1 VKRTPE
7 ESTTSESPNAA
18 TSKTH
23 RTRRII
29 VSVVLILLVLTV
41 GTGVVYWALLN
52 HTVTANVKHEALLPT
67 PSAGETSPIEDPSA
81 MNPSPKDPAAG
92 APLAK
97 DALNILLIGS
107 DSKTSVAN
115 GRSDV
120 IILMHITSD
129 RKKVYL
135 VHFPRDIYV
144 DVPGHGKDKI
154 NATYAYGG
162 PQLLVRTLRNLVDV
176 PIDHVAVIGFEGF
189 KAMTDAVGGV
199 DVYAEEA
206 SSDEVYNEDGTE
218 KWYNAVHVGMNHLDG
233 AAALGFVRERYQL
246 SKGDLSRGRREQAFV
261 KALMLKVLSKQT
273 LANPVRFAALV
284 GAVAHNLTVD
294 NAFSIADIYSQTLAM
309 RDLRSEDI
317 VFITAPIT
325 GFGTSPQGASIDI
338 VDDAKMAQL
347 SIALRT
353 DDMSSIALGQ

>member
-1 VKRTPE
+1 M
-7 ESTTSESPNAA
+7 
-18 TSKTH
+18 H

-41 GTGVVYWALLN
+41 GTGVVYWALLS
-52 HTVTANVKHEALLPT
+52 HTVTTNVKHEALLPT
-67 PSAGETSPIEDPSA
+67 PSAGETSPAVDPSA

-97 DALNILLIGS
+97 GAVNILLIGS
-107 DSKTSVAN
+107 DGETSVAN

-120 IILMHITSD
+120 IILVHVSAD
-129 RKKVYL
+129 RQKVYL
-135 VHFPRDIYV
+135 VHFPRDMYV

-154 NATYAYGG
+154 NAAYAYGG
-162 PQLLVRTLRNLVDV
+162 PQLLIRTLRNLVDV
-176 PIDHVAVIGFEGF
+176 PIDHAAVIGFEGF

-206 SSDEVYNEDGTE
+206 SSDEFYDQETGSDEYST
-218 KWYNAVHVGMNHLDG
+218 VHVGMNHLDG
-233 AAALGFVRERYQL
+233 EAALAFVQERYQL
-246 SKGDLSRGRREQAFV
+246 SKGDISRGRRQQAFV
-261 KALMLKVLSKQT
+261 KALMLKALSKQT
-273 LANPVRFAALV
+273 LTNPIRFAALV
-284 GAVAHNLTVD
+284 NAIARNLTLD
-294 NAFSIADIYSQTLAM
+294 NAFSVTDIYSQALAM
-309 RDLRSEDI
+309 RDLRGKDI

-325 GFGTSPQGASIDI
+325 GFGRSPKGASIDI

-353 DDMSSIALGQ
+353 DDMSSIGLGQ